1 MRKSRRVRKALPL
14 DDGCIPSRIGDDE
27 DVRAARLD
35 LRAQWMLSF
44 IDGRLS
50 LGDVLARAGLPF
62 DEARAGV
69 SDLVACHIV
78 TLHAADDGLELA
90 PVAAVNAR
98 SAPSIR

>member
-14 DDGCIPSRIGDDE
+14 DDGCVPARIAADE
-27 DVRAARLD
+27 DIRAARLD
-35 LRAQWMLSF
+35 LRAQWMLAF

-69 SDLVACHIV
+69 SDLIV
-78 TLHAADDGLELA
+78 HGIIALQAAPEERKDAWG
-90 PVAAVNAR
+90 
-98 SAPSIR
+98 